1 MLLCITQ
8 ISYTKS
14 NAHWDEVILM
24 SENHLIL
31 LPDAIAGYSA
41 DNNIE
46 SLTIPLKRA
55 GNLILIDAKVDSTA
69 GSLVFDTGSSMLV
82 LNAIYFRNE
91 SRSGGRISG
100 GITGSMGK
108 VDRTVIGKLWI
119 SEVQYKNMEADITDL
134 GHIEQAKNTKILGLF
149 GLSML
154 RNFEVV
160 LDLQN
165 NKLSLFRTDKNGN
178 RTGKVSAPLTFDL
191 EIPFQEVSDLIFIDA
206 RIAGKRCTFC
216 IDTGAETNV
225 LSSDLSPKILNTLT
239 ILRRIK
245 LRGTGSQSTEALF
258 CQMNDFS
265 IDIHNFKDMNVLVTD
280 LSHMKE
286 AFGVYIDGML
296 GSDFLEK
303 GVFHFNHAKGKIG
316 IQFDTSSHEK

>member
-1 MLLCITQ
+1 
-8 ISYTKS
+8 
-14 NAHWDEVILM
+14 M
-24 SENHLIL
+24 SENHLLFI
-31 LPDAIAGYSA
+31 PDAVVGYA
-41 DNNIE
+41 PDNTIE

-55 GNLILIDAKVDSTA
+55 GNLILIDAKVDSTS
-69 GSLVFDTGSSMLV
+69 GSLVFDTGSAMLV

-91 SRSGGRISG
+91 SRSGTHVSG

-108 VDRTVIGKLWI
+108 VDHTIIGKLWI
-119 SEVQYKNMEADITDL
+119 SEVQYKNMQADVTDL
-134 GHIEQAKNTKILGLF
+134 GHIESAKNTKILGLF
-149 GLSML
+149 GLGL
-154 RNFEVV
+154 LKNFEVV

-165 NKLSLFRTDKNGN
+165 NKLSLFRTDKNGIRN
-178 RTGKVSAPLTFDL
+178 IKTSDNVSFDL
-191 EIPFQEVSDLIFIDA
+191 EIPFQEVQDLIFIDA

-225 LSSDLSPKILNTLT
+225 LSSDLSSKILNTLT
-239 ILRRIK
+239 VLRRVK
-245 LRGTGSQSTEALF
+245 LRGTGSQSSEALY

-265 IDIHNFKDMNVLVTD
+265 IGTNSFNEMNVLVTD
-280 LSHMKE
+280 LTHMKE

-316 IQFDTSSHEK
+316 IQLNKPQS

>member
-1 MLLCITQ
+1 
-8 ISYTKS
+8 
-14 NAHWDEVILM
+14 M
-24 SENHLIL
+24 SENHLIF
-31 LPDAIAGYSA
+31 LPDAVAGYSV

-55 GNLILIDAKVDSTA
+55 GNLILIDAKVDSTP
-69 GSLVFDTGSSMLV
+69 GNLVFDTGSSMLV

-91 SRSGGRISG
+91 SRSGGHVSG

-108 VDRTVIGKLWI
+108 VNRTVIGKLWI
-119 SEVQYKNMEADITDL
+119 SEVQYKNMQADVTDL

-154 RNFEVV
+154 KNFEVV

-165 NKLSLFRTDKNGN
+165 NRLSLFRTDRNGI
-178 RTGKVSAPLTFDL
+178 RTSKSSETVAFDL
-191 EIPFQEVSDLIFIDA
+191 EIPFQEVQDLIFIEA
-206 RIAGKRCTFC
+206 RIAAKRCTFC

-225 LSSDLSPKILNTLT
+225 LSNDLSSKILNTLT
-239 ILRRIK
+239 VLRRIK
-245 LRGTGSQSTEALF
+245 LRGTGSQSTEALY

-265 IDIHNFKDMNVLVTD
+265 IGTNNFKDMNVLVTD

-316 IQFDTSSHEK
+316 IQLNKSKP